1 MELLRRS
8 LLIGCVLPALW
19 LVRLATLDPL
29 VSIVPVGPA
38 LQQMQGQPDNTSSV
52 SGPEWELLS
61 RDIDAIEQGLG
72 NGNRWRLSP
81 DAPEGGGTSHWV
93 FYEPGDKPI
102 SALLGKL
109 AMGGGTTLVS
119 ISRRDGD
126 FQYRVDRR
134 EWTRQE
140 FRPGPGFI
148 GKPAPPY
155 SLLYPFQNVA
165 YACLFVGVALFALI
179 PTPTKARGGV
189 SPGEF
194 ALLAIAIALFAAP
207 LLATGGSV
215 QALTRGL
222 AVTLPCWLLA
232 AIALLG
238 QAWIERAPPALP
250 ARDGP
255 ARRGRRGDREPAHL
269 PPVGARHARRGCRTA
284 RSPGRRVADLLE
296 PLRPHIE
303 ISGPAPSASVARR
316 ASHQR
321 KTPSAT
327 KTASPIQFP
336 AAPSLP
342 KP

>member
-232 AIALLG
+232 AAALHFFAKPGLN
-238 QAWIERAPPALP
+238 APHPLFQPATDPPGGEGAATGNLP
-250 ARDGP
+250 TFLRWGLVMLAVAVGP
-255 ARRGRRGDREPAHL
+255 LAAL
-269 PPVGARHARRGCRTA
+269 
-284 RSPGRRVADLLE
+284 VA
-296 PLRPHIE
+296 
-303 ISGPAPSASVARR
+303 V
-316 ASHQR
+316 
-321 KTPSAT
+321 
-327 KTASPIQFP
+327 
-336 AAPSLP
+336 SLTYWNR
-342 KP
+342 